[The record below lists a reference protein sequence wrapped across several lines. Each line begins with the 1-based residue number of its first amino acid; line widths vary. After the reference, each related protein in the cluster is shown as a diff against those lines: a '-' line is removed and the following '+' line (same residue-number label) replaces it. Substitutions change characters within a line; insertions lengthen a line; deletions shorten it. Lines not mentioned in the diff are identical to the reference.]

1 MKRNRSGGFLFM
13 LTLPGVLTISI
24 TPALLRAQ
32 QSGSRQPVEVKQS
45 FSYENGTSMIR
56 AYSYPQVRPQS
67 LANSTKLQDLIQ
79 NGKLVLSVED
89 AVELALE
96 NNLDIGVA
104 RYQLPLAELDVLRAN
119 SGGAARGI
127 QGAFVSNA
135 LFAGAIG
142 AGISGFTGSSGVS
155 AGGFSGGGGAINAG
169 FVGCCDPVAGFS
181 AGWNSASSPLNFT
194 ELVGIPVEGTHT
206 ATYAT
211 FIGEGFQTGTSMSLS
226 IAGQRQ
232 STTSVNS
239 LFNPAV
245 PMQMTI
251 GINQHLL
258 KGYGRRANAVFIR
271 IAKNDLHVADS
282 VFRQQVMTIL
292 AQVLNA
298 YYTLLADRDQVRVG
312 EAAVSYSQKLV
323 NDDKIQA
330 QIGTLAR
337 LDVIQAESELA
348 TDQQNLIVAQT
359 TYLQQAETLKTMLSK
374 RVGTDLANIPI
385 ETTDNLPDPAPGDQP
400 PLQQALELAYKSR
413 PEVEQADLNLR
424 NQDYTIQ
431 SNRSGLLPTLDAFAT
446 YAPAGLSGI
455 RVLRNAQGQV
465 IGTVPGGFTDSF
477 GNLFS
482 GAYPNY
488 SAGLTLSIPLRNR
501 AQQAN
506 AAQAL
511 VERHQMEMSLQRQ
524 KNQIAQD
531 VRNAEIAVTQAKAQ
545 IDAAIKAREYAQE
558 ALEAERKK
566 LQVGAST
573 TLNVILLQ
581 RGLVT
586 AQGNEAKAHQA
597 YAQAIVQLQ
606 QAMGTILDAHRVTL
620 ADAKSGQYSR
630 VPNIPGTPV
639 SSNP

>member
-1 MKRNRSGGFLFM
+1 MKWNRNRGFLFV
-13 LTLPGVLTISI
+13 LALLGVLTICI
-24 TPALLRAQ
+24 TPASLRAQ
-32 QSGSRQPVEVKQS
+32 QPSEATRS
-45 FSYENGTSMIR
+45 FNYENGTSMIK

-67 LANSTKLQDLIQ
+67 LANSTKLRDLIQ
-79 NGKLVLSVED
+79 NGKLMLSVED

-104 RYQLPLAELDVLRAN
+104 RYQLPLAQLDVLRAN

-142 AGISGFTGSSGVS
+142 AGISGFTGGSGVS

-169 FVGCCDPVAGFS
+169 FVGCCDPVTGFS

-206 ATYAT
+206 STYAT
-211 FIGEGFQTGTSMSLS
+211 FLGKGFVTGTSMSVAIS
-226 IAGQRQ
+226 GERQ
-232 STTSVNS
+232 SSTSVNS

-251 GINQHLL
+251 GLNQHLL
-258 KGYGRRANAVFIR
+258 KGFGRRANAVFIR

-282 VFRQQVMTIL
+282 VFRQQVMTTL
-292 AQVLNA
+292 GQVLNA

-337 LDVIQAESELA
+337 LDVVQAESELA

-374 RVGTDLANIPI
+374 RVGADLANIPI
-385 ETTDNLPDPAPGDQP
+385 ETTDNLPDPEPGDQP
-400 PLQQALELAYKSR
+400 PLEQALELAYKSR

-455 RVLRNAQGQV
+455 RVLRNQQGQV
-465 IGTVPGGFTDSF
+465 VGTVPGGFTDSF

-488 SAGLTLSIPLRNR
+488 SAGVTLSIPLRNR

-558 ALEAERKK
+558 ALDAERKK

-630 VPNIPGTPV
+630 VPNIPGTPA

>member
-1 MKRNRSGGFLFM
+1 MRRNCKPFPFVVTLLGFIA
-13 LTLPGVLTISI
+13 ISA
-24 TPALLRAQ
+24 PASLRAQ
-32 QSGSRQPVEVKQS
+32 QSGARQPAEAARS
-45 FSYENGTSMIR
+45 FDYENGGSMIK
-56 AYSYPQVRPQS
+56 AYSYPRVQPLS
-67 LANSTKLQDLIQ
+67 LANSSKLHDLIQ
-79 NGKLVLSVED
+79 NGKLVLSLED
-89 AVELALE
+89 AIELSLE

-104 RYQLPLAELDVLRAN
+104 RYQLPLAQLDVLRAN

-142 AGISGFTGSSGVS
+142 AGISGFSGGSGVS
-155 AGGFSGGGGAINAG
+155 AGGFSGGGGPINAG
-169 FVGCCDPVAGFS
+169 FVGCCDPVTGFS
-181 AGWNSASSPLNFT
+181 VGWNSATSPLNFT
-194 ELVGIPVEGTHT
+194 ELIGIPVEGSHT
-206 ATYAT
+206 SVYST
-211 FIGEGFQTGTSMSLS
+211 FLGKGFVTGTSMSVAIS
-226 IAGQRQ
+226 GERQ
-232 STTSVNS
+232 STTSLNS

-251 GINQHLL
+251 GLNQHLL
-258 KGYGRRANAVFIR
+258 KGFGRRANAVFIR

-282 VFRQQVMTIL
+282 VFRQQVMTTL

-298 YYTLLADRDQVRVG
+298 YYTLLADRDQVRVA

-337 LDVIQAESELA
+337 LDVVQAESELA

-374 RVGTDLANIPI
+374 RVGEDLASTPI
-385 ETTDNLPDPAPGDQP
+385 EPADNLPDPQPGDQP
-400 PLQQALELAYKSR
+400 PLQQALELAYKGR
-413 PEVEQADLNLR
+413 PEIEQADLNLR

-431 SNRSGLLPTLDAFAT
+431 SNRSGLLPTLDVFAT

-455 RVLRNAQGQV
+455 RVLRNQEGQ
-465 IGTVPGGFTDSF
+465 IISTVPGGFGDSF
-477 GNLFS
+477 SNLFS

-488 SAGLTLSIPLRNR
+488 SAGVTLSIPLRNR

-545 IDAAIKAREYAQE
+545 IDAAIKARVYAQE
-558 ALEAERKK
+558 ALDAERKK

-597 YAQAIVQLQ
+597 YAQAIVLLQ
-606 QAMGTILDAHRVTL
+606 QAMGTILDAHNVTL

-630 VPNIPGTPV
+630 APKIPGTPV
-639 SSNP
+639 TSNP